1 MRVGANIYTTISMSI
16 HSLHV
21 RYTSNPEV
29 QYIEQLSPA
38 LVSPSQ
44 VGSQHIRCVH
54 VRDRN
59 MAKAGMGCSVYIG
72 QWRTEQGTFAD
83 AIITVLSRITG
94 YFTIL
99 FPQKLC
105 FHGKSM
111 VKYPIADAIIT
122 VLWIFHQ
129 TFYWFLLA
137 YISYQMFHQHYVTV
151 KLSNCQTAKI

>member
-1 MRVGANIYTTISMSI
+1 MRDGANIYTTISMSI

-44 VGSQHIRCVH
+44 VGSHNIRCVH

-59 MAKAGMGCSVYIG
+59 KAKAGMGCSVYMG

-99 FPQKLC
+99 YLLPW
-105 FHGKSM
+105 KSM

-122 VLWIFHQ
+122 VLWIIHQ